1 MVNYVL
7 YPYRLNPGCTLG
19 PQTLSSRALAVKCMA
34 PGVTFMVLVGRA
46 KTGHSVAGKEA
57 AHDNCFRH
65 EYVKVFSL
73 DEPNITEGL

>member
-1 MVNYVL
+1 
-7 YPYRLNPGCTLG
+7 
-19 PQTLSSRALAVKCMA
+19 
-34 PGVTFMVLVGRA
+34 MVLVGRA

-57 AHDNCFRH
+57 AHGNCFRH